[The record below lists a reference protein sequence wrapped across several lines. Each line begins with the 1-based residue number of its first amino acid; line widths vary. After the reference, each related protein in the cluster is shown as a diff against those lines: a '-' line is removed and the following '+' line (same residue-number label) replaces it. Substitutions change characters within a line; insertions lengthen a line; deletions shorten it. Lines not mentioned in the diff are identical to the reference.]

1 MKTNII
7 RVKRLKGTNHSWD
20 PIIKHVP
27 SLFDNYE
34 LVKEEFDD
42 DGKVSK
48 QFFEYTTIKKISQ
61 KRPIAHPAMLIEVTD
76 TTPPRDNKNGVSSG
90 NPGKS
95 LVEVDKMM
103 HKKEELLRA
112 KVEELRQREE
122 KILKKEEALRE
133 QMEDVNVLKRKLEL
147 ECRSTA
153 KTSKCNESPVAISGT
168 PVCITNVSTSS
179 KLSYNGQSDK
189 AAQVGAVDAISYNK
203 TDNEE
208 FSTGPSRPSKD
219 VNHNALNNNNQGNR
233 RYDTLDE
240 EAVAYA
246 PDLDSDGHYI
256 DSDTDFAHRQ
266 LVEPGLSY
274 SSNRGENYGNLDN
287 GVEPPGPPE
296 EVTDTTPPEPSEH
309 LENQLVDD
317 VMLDLPA
324 GVATN
329 RNDGWILLP
338 KKNNLVTV
346 SDRDFTGAHL
356 VQRCPNCIFMIRI
369 GDRITRRNNE
379 CWEHV
384 VCPQSWAPL

>member
-7 RVKRLKGTNHSWD
+7 RLKRLKGTNHSWD

-48 QFFEYTTIKKISQ
+48 QFFEYTTIKKMSQ
-61 KRPIAHPAMLIEVTD
+61 ERPIAHPAMLIEVSD
-76 TTPPRDNKNGVSSG
+76 ATPPRDNNNGVSSG

-95 LVEVDKMM
+95 MVEVDKMM

-133 QMEDVNVLKRKLEL
+133 KMKDVNVLKRKLEL
-147 ECRSTA
+147 EYTSTA
-153 KTSKCNESPVAISGT
+153 KTSKCNETPVTNSGT
-168 PVCITNVSTSS
+168 PVCITNVGTSS

-189 AAQVGAVDAISYNK
+189 D
-203 TDNEE
+203 
-208 FSTGPSRPSKD
+208 
-219 VNHNALNNNNQGNR
+219 
-233 RYDTLDE
+233 
-240 EAVAYA
+240 
-246 PDLDSDGHYI
+246 
-256 DSDTDFAHRQ
+256 
-266 LVEPGLSY
+266 
-274 SSNRGENYGNLDN
+274 GNLDN
-287 GVEPPGPPE
+287 GLKSPGPPE
-296 EVTDTTPPEPSEH
+296 EVTDTNPPEPSEH
-309 LENQLVDD
+309 LEHQLADD
-317 VMLDLPA
+317 VMLDLP

-369 GDRITRRNNE
+369 GDRITRRNNG